1 LTARRIR
8 SREVGNG
15 PRRRVAEK
23 ATSAKN
29 AVQKAAESV
38 REAVEEPIDR
48 VEDVGTRRQEGTG
61 EEAAAKK
68 QAPSA

>member
-1 LTARRIR
+1 
-8 SREVGNG
+8 
-15 PRRRVAEK
+15 VAEK